1 MAKRKRQVSS
11 ALQGT
16 DQSEAVGKA
25 KVSVKVKGK
34 HTKEHL
40 QGKGRLWDRS
50 IQGNHRLPI
59 ERKAEA

>member
-40 QGKGRLWDRS
+40 LGKGRLWDRS
-50 IQGNHRLPI
+50 IQGM
-59 ERKAEA
+59 